1 MEDNKEEV
9 SLSATM
15 KYAMKVLK
23 RAYHE
28 IKTGKCNDEDV
39 EEMIARLN
47 PEAHGYIRP
56 TDYCNAD
63 EALKIL
69 GFGTNRNRLFDLT
82 KKYGIENHRLN
93 NMPIGFKRAEIERLK
108 VLVDKGIDAPKKK
121 RKRGQIASIHED
133 WCDNEM

>member
-1 MEDNKEEV
+1 MEEDNKDV
-9 SLSATM
+9 TLSATM
-15 KYAMKVLK
+15 RYAMKIRK

-28 IKTGKCNDEDV
+28 IKNGKCSEEEVDE
-39 EEMIARLN
+39 IITRLN
-47 PEAHGYIRP
+47 PESHGYIKP

-69 GFGTNRNRLFDLT
+69 GFGTNRNKLFELT

-108 VLVDKGIDAPKKK
+108 FTLDKSIEPKKK
-121 RKRGQIASIHED
+121 TRKNSQ
-133 WCDNEM
+133 